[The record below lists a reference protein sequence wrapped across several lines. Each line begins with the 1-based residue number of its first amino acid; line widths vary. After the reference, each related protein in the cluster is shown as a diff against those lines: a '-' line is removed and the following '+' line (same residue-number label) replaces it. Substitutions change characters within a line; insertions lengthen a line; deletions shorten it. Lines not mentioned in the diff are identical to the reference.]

1 MFDKKETSA
10 RTWSIAFSGRRPTR
24 PRPRRCAIPFRLLIS
39 GATGM
44 IGSLLTDALVARG
57 AEFSVM
63 LRLGDSGDRIAS
75 KPGAPST
82 EGDFDD
88 PASLRRA
95 LEGVDRAFLLTN
107 SSERTEA
114 QQIAFV
120 EAAQA
125 QRVGHVVY
133 LSQLAADKRS
143 PVRFLRYH
151 GAVEA
156 ALTNSTVDWTFV
168 RPNLILQ
175 AYLPFAPAIAHGLMQ
190 APIGDAAVSVVDARD
205 IAAVAAAALTEPG
218 HVGKTY
224 TVTGPQAVSHA
235 DIATALG
242 DAIGQG
248 VRFESIPPKEF
259 IAILTAVGMP
269 QWQAE
274 GLAED
279 YAHYDRGE
287 AGAVSR
293 DVEQVTGTR
302 ARSVHDFANDYADA
316 FQSAG
321 AGG

>member
-1 MFDKKETSA
+1 MPS
-10 RTWSIAFSGRRPTR
+10 RV
-24 PRPRRCAIPFRLLIS
+24 LIS

-63 LRLGDSGDRIAS
+63 LRPGDSNDRFTS
-75 KPGAPST
+75 KPGVTAT

-88 PASLRRA
+88 PVSLRRA
-95 LEGVDRAFLLTN
+95 LEGVELAFLLTN

-133 LSQLAADKRS
+133 LSQLAADEQS

-156 ALTNSTVDWTFV
+156 ALTNSPAGWTFV

-175 AYLPFAPAIAHGLMQ
+175 AYIPFAPLIAQGALQ
-190 APIGDAAVSVVDARD
+190 APIGDATVSVVDARD
-205 IAAVAAAALTEPG
+205 IAAVAAAALTKSG

-224 TVTGPQAVSHA
+224 TVTGPAAVSHA

-242 DAIGQG
+242 NAIGRP
-248 VRFESIPPKEF
+248 VRFERMPPKEF
-259 IAILTAVGMP
+259 VAMVTGVGMP
-269 QWQAE
+269 QWQAD
-274 GLAED
+274 GVAED
-279 YAHYDRGE
+279 YGHYDRGE
-287 AGAVSR
+287 AGAVSP
-293 DVEQVTGTR
+293 DVQGVTGTD

-316 FQSAG
+316 F
-321 AGG
+321 

>member
-1 MFDKKETSA
+1 
-10 RTWSIAFSGRRPTR
+10 
-24 PRPRRCAIPFRLLIS
+24 
-39 GATGM
+39 M
-44 IGSLLTDALVARG
+44 IGSLLTGALVARG
-57 AEFSVM
+57 VEFSVM
-63 LRLGDSGDRIAS
+63 LRPGDSGDRIAG
-75 KPGAPST
+75 KPGVTSI

-88 PASLRRA
+88 PASLRSA

-107 SSERTEA
+107 STEHTEA

-125 QRVGHVVY
+125 QRVGHLVK
-133 LSQLAADKRS
+133 LSQLAADQQS

-151 GAVEA
+151 AAVEA
-156 ALTNSTVDWTFV
+156 ALTNSTVGWTFV

-175 AYLPFAPAIAHGLMQ
+175 AYLAFAPAIAHGALA

-205 IAAVAAAALTEPG
+205 IAAVAAAALTEDG

-224 TVTGPQAVSHA
+224 TVTGPAAVSHA

-242 DAIGQG
+242 NAIGRR

-259 IAILTAVGMP
+259 IAMVTDAGMP

-287 AGAVSR
+287 AGAVSP
-293 DVEQVTGTR
+293 DVERVTGTN

-316 FQSAG
+316 FQNA
-321 AGG
+321 

>member
-1 MFDKKETSA
+1 
-10 RTWSIAFSGRRPTR
+10 
-24 PRPRRCAIPFRLLIS
+24 
-39 GATGM
+39 
-44 IGSLLTDALVARG
+44 
-57 AEFSVM
+57 M
-63 LRLGDSGDRIAS
+63 LRPGGSGDRIAG
-75 KPGAPST
+75 KPGVSST

-133 LSQLAADKRS
+133 LSQLAADQQS

-156 ALTNSTVDWTFV
+156 ALTDSTVAWTFV
-168 RPNLILQ
+168 RPNLIMQ
-175 AYLPFAPAIAHGLMQ
+175 AYIPFAPMIAQGALQ

-205 IAAVAAAALTEPG
+205 IAAVAAAALTEDG

-224 TVTGPQAVSHA
+224 TVTGPAAVIHA
-235 DIATALG
+235 EIAAELG
-242 DAIGQG
+242 DAIGRT
-248 VRFESIPPKEF
+248 VRFESIPPEVF
-259 IAILTAVGMP
+259 LAALTGAGMP
-269 QWQAE
+269 KWQAE
-274 GLAED
+274 GLVED

-287 AGAVSR
+287 ASAVSP
-293 DVEQVTGTR
+293 DVAQVTG
-302 ARSVHDFANDYADA
+302 ASPRSLRDFAHDYSAA
-316 FQSAG
+316 FQSA
-321 AGG
+321 

>member
-1 MFDKKETSA
+1 MPS
-10 RTWSIAFSGRRPTR
+10 RV
-24 PRPRRCAIPFRLLIS
+24 LIS

-63 LRLGDSGDRIAS
+63 LRPDASNDRLTS
-75 KPGAPST
+75 KPGVTAT

-133 LSQLAADKRS
+133 LSQLAADEQS

-151 GAVEA
+151 GAVET
-156 ALTNSTVDWTFV
+156 ALTNSSVGWTFV

-175 AYLPFAPAIAHGLMQ
+175 AYIPFAPVIALGVLQ
-190 APIGDAAVSVVDARD
+190 APIGKVAVSVADARD
-205 IAAVAAAALTEPG
+205 IAEVAAATLTEDG
-218 HVGKTY
+218 HVDKTY
-224 TVTGPQAVSHA
+224 TVTGPEALSHVE
-235 DIATALG
+235 IATALG
-242 DAIGQG
+242 NAIGHP
-248 VRFESIPPKEF
+248 VRFETMPAKEF
-259 IAILTAVGMP
+259 IAMLTGVGMP

-274 GLAED
+274 GVAED

-287 AGAVSR
+287 AGFVSP
-293 DVEQVTGTR
+293 DVRQVTGTNP
-302 ARSVHDFANDYADA
+302 RSVRDFANDYAKA
-316 FQSAG
+316 FRNT
-321 AGG
+321 

>member
-1 MFDKKETSA
+1 
-10 RTWSIAFSGRRPTR
+10 
-24 PRPRRCAIPFRLLIS
+24 
-39 GATGM
+39 M
-44 IGSLLTDALVARG
+44 IGSLLTGALVARG
-57 AEFSVM
+57 VVFSVM
-63 LRLGDSGDRIAS
+63 LRPGDSGDRIAG
-75 KPGAPST
+75 KPGVTSI

-88 PASLRRA
+88 PASLRSA

-107 SSERTEA
+107 STEHTEA

-125 QRVGHVVY
+125 QRVGHLVK
-133 LSQLAADKRS
+133 LSQLAADQQS

-151 GAVEA
+151 AAVEA
-156 ALTNSTVDWTFV
+156 ALTNSTVGWTFV

-175 AYLPFAPAIAHGLMQ
+175 AYLAFAPAIAHGALP

-205 IAAVAAAALTEPG
+205 IAAVAAAALTEDG

-224 TVTGPQAVSHA
+224 TVTGPAAVSHA

-242 DAIGQG
+242 NASGRR

-259 IAILTAVGMP
+259 IAMVTDAGMP

-287 AGAVSR
+287 AGAVSP
-293 DVEQVTGTR
+293 DVERVTGTN

-316 FQSAG
+316 FQNA
-321 AGG
+321 